1 MQVQNAPRFPDPRNT
16 KQEEVNRQMIDIL
29 KQLWGRDNSVSNSI
43 KNIEYNLTNNV
54 YYPETNAEL
63 NHNLFQNMVAPNDD
77 HTQYLL
83 IDGSRAMTGNLDM
96 DGHTIILDADGDSWI
111 GEVLDDQIGFFA
123 NTGIQ
128 FAGLYNDIAS
138 QMLMANGIM
147 ANPSYSFLDHR
158 DDGFY
163 WYLDD
168 LYGDAIGVVNTGVR
182 DFSFSTSAFNLEN
195 GSVIRMSDDSW
206 IGLGVAGG
214 RIIFDSTPAP
224 DLITVSDA
232 TLALDTVVNAGVDT
246 DKFLVLGAANNVD
259 FRTGAEVLA
268 DIGGSAVAHLHD
280 GQTLQH
286 DGVNSN
292 GGAFSFTTT
301 GDVTFN
307 QDVNAPNVSIDAYLN
322 HTGDAN
328 TYLLF
333 QPDHAMFY
341 IGGKWLL
348 DMNTVAAQDYVK
360 IGDGSDVDI
369 NLNDDLT
376 IDAATGG
383 VTVVNLGLGIVHA
396 SAAGLLTSSAILNA
410 DIGNLGT
417 AGTIA
422 KFAATG
428 LTDSIITEAG
438 AIITVAATLALASGS
453 ITDTSGAISF
463 GNENLTTTGTFE
475 ATRIGVGVAPATNAD
490 INIIDTTLS
499 FTGGYYGLRFE
510 KTKTGG
516 ATNESDDFYGLYS
529 LPILNQPGGTIGHF
543 RGVYGSAKMTAGDVG
558 SVGTPK
564 QANGLYFSLNFDG
577 GTVWNDSAGIYVSI
591 DQEAAHTCK
600 DDLVGLKIKM
610 DADGTVDGSVIMAHF
625 WELSNVDYCIYQ
637 EGTAPNLFGGNLY
650 IDSDSN
656 GLFLGAAQDMEVSY
670 GGVSGLI
677 DTGII
682 NPSDLIIDCGANKTL
697 ELTEVV
703 WGDYVTPLG
712 PNNWRGTSNN
722 PVLTKLFDDGAGS
735 QGVYAYV
742 FTNGNEALVTVQL
755 PHGWKEGT
763 TIFPHIHFMC
773 TSDVNPADNIGIEFE
788 WNWADTNED
797 FAANST
803 LQTNDISTEINTDDM
818 HQLGYVTL
826 AGIDGTGHT
835 ISSILICR
843 IKRVAATANDYAG
856 GVAILDFDVHFE
868 VNTMGSRQE
877 RVK

>member
-1 MQVQNAPRFPDPRNT
+1 MFKSEMQVQNAPRFPDPRNT

-463 GNENLTTTGTFE
+463 GNENLTTTGTINVPMGDNSIY
-475 ATRIGVGVAPATNAD
+475 AINITNAVFSSTNSIYP
-490 INIIDTTLS
+490 ININI
-499 FTGGYYGLRFE
+499 
-510 KTKTGG
+510 TKTAGNTQYTDDIKG
-516 ATNESDDFYGLYS
+516 IQNFIYHNYNDVIGNVYSYQSIFSLMQGDIGDATHPKSVSAFLGTLIQAAGTTIYGNMLGQQFS
-529 LPILNQPGGTIGHF
+529 LDQNGGTI
-543 RGVYGSAKMTAGDVG
+543 TGDVIG
-558 SVGTPK
+558 SE
-564 QANGLYFSLNFDG
+564 
-577 GTVWNDSAGIYVSI
+577 I
-591 DQEAAHTCK
+591 
-600 DDLVGLKIKM
+600 KI
-610 DADGTVDGSVIMAHF
+610 DADGTV
-625 WELSNVDYCIYQ
+625 N
-637 EGTAPNLFGGNLY
+637 GTVYGLFLNLFSGVDWSIYSGSTYKSFFGGDVY
-650 IDSDSN
+650 IGRDTS

-670 GGVSGLI
+670 GGVFGLI

-682 NPSDLIIDCGANKTL
+682 TASDLIIDCGALKTL
-697 ELTEVV
+697 ELATPVFGDLQFSLSGAKVPAVNFPIWETFTTNTKEYSFAVDDYIDTE
-703 WGDYVTPLG
+703 
-712 PNNWRGTSNN
+712 
-722 PVLTKLFDDGAGS
+722 A
-735 QGVYAYV
+735 
-742 FTNGNEALVTVQL
+742 NEA
-755 PHGWKEGT
+755 PHSWKEGT
-763 TIFPHIHFMC
+763 NGRPHLHI
-773 TSDVNPADNIGIEFE
+773 T
-788 WNWADTNED
+788 TK
-797 FAANST
+797 AANST
-803 LQTNDISTEINTDDM
+803 GADRFAKFTVWVAYCDTNEVWQETPFTAELTIP
-818 HQLGYVTL
+818 
-826 AGIDGTGHT
+826 DGTAALYMFFLDMGADLT
-835 ISSILICR
+835 LTNYILEAEIKLRVKR
-843 IKRVAATANDYAG
+843 IAATGGTEYAG
-856 GVAILDFDVHFE
+856 NIFITQAGVHLAN
-868 VNTMGSRQE
+868 NTMGSRQE